1 MEKKSNIEGKVL
13 AFAAYKPKPAQ
24 EEALMKLV
32 ERHLPKLRELGF
44 ATDRENY
51 VAKSQDGTIIEVFE
65 WASMNAVNAAH
76 QHPEV
81 SDIWEKMTLVAEF
94 LPINKLAELNGPFAD
109 FKILK

>member
-13 AFAAYKPKPAQ
+13 SFATYKPKPAQ

-44 ATDRENY
+44 ATERENY
-51 VAKSQDGTIIEVFE
+51 IAKSQDGTIIEVFE
-65 WASMNAVNAAH
+65 WESMSAVNAAH
-76 QHPEV
+76 QHPAI
-81 SDIWEKMTLVAEF
+81 SDIWEKMTLVADF
-94 LPINKLAELNGPFAD
+94 LPINKLSEFNGPFAD

>member
-1 MEKKSNIEGKVL
+1 MEKRVNIDGKVL
-13 AFAAYKPKPAQ
+13 SFATYKPKPAQ

-51 VAKSQDGTIIEVFE
+51 IARSQDGTIIEVFE

-76 QHPEV
+76 QHPAV
-81 SDIWEKMTLVAEF
+81 SDIWEKMSLVADF
-94 LPINKLAELNGPFAD
+94 HPINKLAELNTPFAD

>member
-1 MEKKSNIEGKVL
+1 MEKRSNIEGKVL
-13 AFAAYKPKPAQ
+13 SIATYKPKAAQ

-51 VAKSQDGTIIEVFE
+51 IAQSGDGTIIEVFE

-76 QHPEV
+76 QHPAV

-94 LPINKLAELNGPFAD
+94 LPINQLPELNGPFAD

>member
-1 MEKKSNIEGKVL
+1 MEKKLNIDGKILSV
-13 AFAAYKPKPAQ
+13 AAYKPKTGQ
-24 EEALMKLV
+24 EEELMKLV
-32 ERHLPKLRELGF
+32 ERHLPKLRDLGF

-76 QHPEV
+76 QHPAV
-81 SDIWEKMTLVAEF
+81 SDIWEKMTLIADF
-94 LPINKLAELNGPFAD
+94 LPINQLPELNGPFAD